1 MPKKLNTEKRT
12 NSKIFV
18 MTSTKKRL
26 KVRSFFSITQKKD
39 KAEKINEE
47 MPNTQELLDKIDWQ
61 WMANGIP
68 SRFHGDFH
76 FENILW
82 CDEKKTFVF
91 LDWRQD
97 FGGSLNLGDIYY
109 DLAKLLHG
117 LIVSHS
123 LINESRYNV
132 EWSGSKI
139 EFRLDRTFMLVEIE
153 RVFENWLLEEG
164 YSLKKVRILTALIFL
179 NIAPLHHP
187 YNLLLFSLG
196 KSMLKL
202 ELENK

>member
-1 MPKKLNTEKRT
+1 M
-12 NSKIFV
+12 
-18 MTSTKKRL
+18 
-26 KVRSFFSITQKKD
+26 
-39 KAEKINEE
+39 
-47 MPNTQELLDKIDWQ
+47 
-61 WMANGIP
+61 
-68 SRFHGDFH
+68 
-76 FENILW
+76 
-82 CDEKKTFVF
+82 
-91 LDWRQD
+91 
-97 FGGSLNLGDIYY
+97 
-109 DLAKLLHG
+109 LHG

-132 EWSGSKI
+132 EWSRSKI

-179 NIAPLHHP
+179 NIAPLHHHP

-202 ELENK
+202 ELEK